1 MSLVMSNL
9 IKWEP
14 GMIRNSKFERMFLT
28 KNWNNTSMN
37 ALFCPKKGFLAIIVI
52 ENLYK
57 TEELLKMQF
66 YMFVF
71 VRIANLIKKTVI
83 CYFQS

>member
-1 MSLVMSNL
+1 
-9 IKWEP
+9 
-14 GMIRNSKFERMFLT
+14 
-28 KNWNNTSMN
+28 MN
-37 ALFCPKKGFLAIIVI
+37 ALFCTKKGFLAIIVI

-71 VRIANLIKKTVI
+71 VRIANLIKETVI
-83 CYFQS
+83 CYFQNWLILMEYLNCFMLLSQQKF

>member
-1 MSLVMSNL
+1 
-9 IKWEP
+9 
-14 GMIRNSKFERMFLT
+14 
-28 KNWNNTSMN
+28 MN
-37 ALFCPKKGFLAIIVI
+37 ALFCPKKGYLAIIVI

>member
-1 MSLVMSNL
+1 
-9 IKWEP
+9 
-14 GMIRNSKFERMFLT
+14 MFLK

-37 ALFCPKKGFLAIIVI
+37 ALFCPQKGFLAIIVI

-66 YMFVF
+66 FVCF
-71 VRIANLIKKTVI
+71 CSNCEFNKKDGNLLFSKLIDFDGIVKLFYAPFSTK
-83 CYFQS
+83 F

>member
-1 MSLVMSNL
+1 
-9 IKWEP
+9 
-14 GMIRNSKFERMFLT
+14 
-28 KNWNNTSMN
+28 MN

-66 YMFVF
+66 CMFVF
-71 VRIANLIKKTVI
+71 VRIANLIKKDGNLLFSKLIDFDGIFKLFYAPFSTK
-83 CYFQS
+83 F

>member
-1 MSLVMSNL
+1 
-9 IKWEP
+9 
-14 GMIRNSKFERMFLT
+14 
-28 KNWNNTSMN
+28 MN

-71 VRIANLIKKTVI
+71 VRIVNLIKKTVI
-83 CYFQS
+83 CYFQN